1 MNIGLLG
8 TKGEEMTARFLH
20 KNGYTVLKRNY
31 QCRYGEID
39 IIAEKGEVIA
49 FIEVK
54 TRSDDTLLPIE
65 YAVDQNKQKKIMLT
79 AQDYLLKTRSDLQ
92 PRFDVALIT
101 HNPLA
106 KTGSGFSLKY
116 IENAY

>member
-39 IIAEKGEVIA
+39 IIAEKDGIICFA
-49 FIEVK
+49 EVK
-54 TRSDDTLLPIE
+54 TRSEGQHFSPAE
-65 YAVDQNKQKKIMLT
+65 AVDKTKEENIRNAASAYISRCKIT
-79 AQDYLLKTRSDLQ
+79 SDI
-92 PRFDVALIT
+92 RFDI
-101 HNPLA
+101 
-106 KTGSGFSLKY
+106 
-116 IENAY
+116 IEVLLDDKAYKIRHIRNAF